1 MEVPDSASRDAK
13 CGHDILEKIHISE
26 KLNRSWFVLLRRVAA
41 QQMPIA
47 ILSHPF
53 GASQMTVERMSRA
66 IRLPIWINMQH
77 DPRHVAPVSTLG
89 VSVKQ
94 PQVSHQMF
102 LIVTRQCRGGWR
114 HVSNIGIERE
124 FLHWH
129 PVLENVAESKP

>member
-1 MEVPDSASRDAK
+1 MQK

-26 KLNRSWFVLLRRVAA
+26 KLNGSCFVLLRGVAA

-77 DPRHVAPVSTLG
+77 DPRDLAPVSTLG

-114 HVSNIGIERE
+114 YVSNIGIERG

-129 PVLENVAESKP
+129 PVRENEAESKP

>member
-1 MEVPDSASRDAK
+1 MQK

-26 KLNRSWFVLLRRVAA
+26 LNRSWFVLLIGVAA

-47 ILSHPF
+47 MLSHPF
-53 GASQMTVERMSRA
+53 GASQMTVERESRA
-66 IRLPIWINMQH
+66 IRLPIWINTQH
-77 DPRHVAPVSTLG
+77 DPRDLAPVGTLG

-114 HVSNIGIERE
+114 YVSNIGIERGL
-124 FLHWH
+124 LHWH
-129 PVLENVAESKP
+129 PGARRVTS

>member
-1 MEVPDSASRDAK
+1 LQVIASQNETSRRFSCHVGGQDNGAIILQSKIEWKSPIPHHVMQK

-26 KLNRSWFVLLRRVAA
+26 KLNRSWFVLLRGVAA

-77 DPRHVAPVSTLG
+77 DPRDLAPVST
-89 VSVKQ
+89 SA
-94 PQVSHQMF
+94 SAS
-102 LIVTRQCRGGWR
+102 
-114 HVSNIGIERE
+114 SNRR
-124 FLHWH
+124 
-129 PVLENVAESKP
+129 